1 MTWPQT
7 LALVGVGVWV
17 LLSVALSLGWSV
29 AAWLARRKA
38 RR

>member
-7 LALVGVGVWV
+7 LALVGVWV